1 MDILI
6 SGLNNYVG
14 RRSISLMADDK
25 MNVFAI
31 TRNLKLFEKRV
42 FEPVRA
48 TLLEVDLIKG
58 DVDVDLP
65 IPAVQAA
72 FYFTQVPTLNDIV
85 NLKLELLCLRNFIH
99 ILKKKHCT
107 RLVYVARLMDK
118 VCIQSVLD
126 LLDELRMDYTVVLK
140 NSVIGRDALVD
151 RVFKNI
157 ANRKF
162 IFYSKQYASRCFQ
175 PLGAHDFIRWLKA
188 ILDVPAFH
196 YKILEIGGGESL
208 SFMRVFNLYKELKLI
223 KGGQKI
229 VNVPKWFVKFVYQH
243 KLDISTNDYAELS
256 RIIQSDNRTD
266 NSWRAHM
273 PFEFSKISDI
283 LQLDK

>member
-1 MDILI
+1 
-6 SGLNNYVG
+6 
-14 RRSISLMADDK
+14 MADEK
-25 MNVFAI
+25 VNVFAI

-65 IPAVQAA
+65 LPAVQAA

-118 VCIQSVLD
+118 ICIQAVLD
-126 LLDELRMDYTVVLK
+126 MLDELRMDYTVVLK

-162 IFYSKQYASRCFQ
+162 IFYSKHYASRIFQ

-196 YKILEIGGGESL
+196 YKILEVGGAESL
-208 SFMRVFNLYKELKLI
+208 SFMRVFELYKQFGLI

-229 VNVPKWFVKFVYQH
+229 INVPKWFVKFLYQH

-256 RIIQSDNRTD
+256 RIVQSDNHTD

-283 LQLDK
+283 LQSDK